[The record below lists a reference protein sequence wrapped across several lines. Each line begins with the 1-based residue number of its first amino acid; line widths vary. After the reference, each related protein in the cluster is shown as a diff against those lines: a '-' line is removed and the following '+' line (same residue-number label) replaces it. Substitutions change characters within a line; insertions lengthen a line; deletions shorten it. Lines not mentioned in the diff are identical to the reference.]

1 MQRLLQLLHYS
12 LAFVVIWSAGMLAA
26 AEGGPIPL
34 ISIPLAMLTV
44 MTVDRWNLWHVN
56 VSTANV
62 LGVIAFFVS
71 GYEFLLG
78 DLERRVITA
87 GHVLTYL
94 TCIFLVQRK
103 QSKQMWLLLAMS
115 VLEVAVASI
124 LTSDPWLGPA
134 LLLYVMAAL
143 WTLSV
148 FSLYRAGK
156 RVSEH
161 TSLNNG
167 KVSWTPAP
175 TGSRLRHGVRAE
187 QSSWVNSRFVA
198 GGLTTTFLAMVL
210 AVGFFLFIPRMWIS
224 GVAIRGDDTQPL
236 TGFAET
242 VSLGDVGELM
252 ESTDL
257 VFDVE
262 FHPFNSDVALTPTE
276 VDNIIRGEPMYR
288 GSVLEQYSNGRW
300 TLGRDRELVR
310 GFPVAP
316 PDRRRLL
323 VQTFRLQ
330 PIGTKVLFTVGFP
343 VGAIDN
349 HPVEDSRIAEIF
361 LDKRSFEIHRRSPV
375 GREMLTYR
383 VYSMT
388 EGQPPQ
394 TMTLEAEIRRR
405 AYLTTLLQVPDS
417 LTPLGDF
424 AAEVVGTRRP
434 RTTRQL
440 DAAQRIEK
448 RLRDS
453 TDFTYS
459 MKNFVKDPKVDPLVD
474 FVVNRKSGHCEY
486 YASAM
491 TMMLRSLS
499 IPARMISGFKG
510 GQYNVQSGRYEV
522 RQLHAH
528 TWVEAFVD
536 DQWQKF
542 DPTPGMRD
550 LSVQEKEEAHN
561 NSTLATL
568 LDTSK
573 SLWGQSMQMT
583 KDQQQEFLYRPIRDR
598 MTFVWNIGT
607 GVLSGQISPY
617 ELVQNAVR
625 RPDRWFSWQGG
636 VTTIVI
642 GLLLVLLTRV
652 GRSILRWMRGARAD
666 KSRGQRTRLT
676 IEFYERMMRILREAG
691 FEPQPSQTAREFVDA
706 TMKRLPTG
714 GPTDPETR
722 ELVEWFYD
730 VRFGGGTL
738 APAQVA
744 QIDQRLQKLEAALL
758 SSSNAQDKGARK

>member
-1 MQRLLQLLHYS
+1 
-12 LAFVVIWSAGMLAA
+12 MLAA

-34 ISIPLAMLTV
+34 IAIPLAILTV
-44 MTVDRWNLWHVN
+44 ITVDRWNLWHVN
-56 VSTANV
+56 VSVANV

-161 TSLNNG
+161 TSLSNG
-167 KVSWTPAP
+167 TVSWTPAP

-224 GVAIRGDDTQPL
+224 GVSIRGEETQPL

-252 ESTDL
+252 ESADL

-262 FHPFNSDVALTPTE
+262 YQPFNSDVTLTPIE
-276 VDNIIRGEPMYR
+276 VAAIISGEPRYR
-288 GSVLEQYSNGRW
+288 GAVLEQYENGKW
-300 TLGRDRELVR
+300 TLGRERELVR
-310 GFPVAP
+310 GFPIPA

-323 VQTFRLQ
+323 VQTIRMQ

-349 HPVEDSRIAEIF
+349 HPVEDNRTAEIY
-361 LDKRSFEIHRRSPV
+361 LDKRSFEIYRRSGS
-375 GREMLTYR
+375 GREVLTYR
-383 VYSMT
+383 VYSLVDS
-388 EGQPPQ
+388 QPPQ

-405 AYLTTLLQVPDS
+405 AYLGSLLRVPDS
-417 LTPLGDF
+417 VAPLGDF

-434 RTTRQL
+434 RMSRQI
-440 DAAQRIEK
+440 DAAERLEQR
-448 RLRDS
+448 LGNS
-453 TDFTYS
+453 ADFTYS
-459 MKNFVKDPKVDPLVD
+459 MKQSVKDPKVDPLVD

-491 TMMLRSLS
+491 TLMLRSLS

-510 GQYNVQSGRYEV
+510 GQFNSHSNRFEV

-536 DQWQKF
+536 DRWQIF

-550 LSVQEKEEAHN
+550 ISVQEKVEAHN

-568 LDTSK
+568 LDSSK

-583 KDQQQEFLYRPIRDR
+583 KDQQQEYLYRPIRDR
-598 MTFVWNIGT
+598 VMFAWNIGT

-617 ELVQNAVR
+617 ELVQKAVS

-636 VTTIVI
+636 VVTVVI
-642 GLLLVLLTRV
+642 GLMLILSTRV
-652 GRSILRWMRGARAD
+652 GKSLLKWMRGARAN
-666 KSRGQRTRLT
+666 KIGAARVRLT
-676 IEFYERMMRILREAG
+676 VEFYERLMRILREAG

-706 TMKRLPTG
+706 TIKRLPTG
-714 GPTDPETR
+714 GPSDPETR

-738 APAQVA
+738 DPAQVA
-744 QIDQRLQKLEAALL
+744 QIDQRLQKLEASLL
-758 SSSNAQDKGARK
+758 SSTAAPNKAGKKPK